1 MTVDLIWVTG
11 PDLPTTMLKPTLPYV
26 FWSFIRSEGNL
37 PAVARQRYQS
47 ARHCFHD
54 YAVGHAKSGR
64 GGLFSCSWPMGCLVR
79 PGRGSAL
86 AGSAKNEE

>member
-1 MTVDLIWVTG
+1 VTG
-11 PDLPTTMLKPTLPYV
+11 LDLPTTMLKPTLPLC
-26 FWSFIRSEGNL
+26 ILELHPIGGNL
-37 PAVARQRYQS
+37 PAVARQGYQS

-64 GGLFSCSWPMGCLVR
+64 GGLFDCSWPMGCLVR

-86 AGSAKNEE
+86 AGSAKN